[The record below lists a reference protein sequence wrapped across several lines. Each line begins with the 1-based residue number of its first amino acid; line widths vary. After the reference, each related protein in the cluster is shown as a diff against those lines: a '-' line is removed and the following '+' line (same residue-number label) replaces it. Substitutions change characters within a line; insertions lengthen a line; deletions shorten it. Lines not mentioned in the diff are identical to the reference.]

1 MVGPK
6 AFVTATADSVNG
18 GGTSA
23 GFLRLLVCMG
33 LLYLSIVNFP
43 ICAQLLL
50 IPNNVKAVLAN
61 LTQLHNL
68 CNLKSCLLISS

>member
-1 MVGPK
+1 MVESK

-18 GGTSA
+18 GGISA

-43 ICAQLLL
+43 ICAELLL
-50 IPNNVKAVLAN
+50 IPNNVKAILAN

-68 CNLKSCLLISS
+68 